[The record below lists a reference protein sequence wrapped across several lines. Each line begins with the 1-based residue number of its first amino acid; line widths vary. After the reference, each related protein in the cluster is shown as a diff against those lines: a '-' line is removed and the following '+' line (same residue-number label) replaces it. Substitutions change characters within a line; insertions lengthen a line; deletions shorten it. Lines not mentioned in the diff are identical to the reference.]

1 MIDFRYHVVSL
12 VAVFIALAV
21 GIALGAGPLREG
33 LSSTLEGEVAQLRE
47 ERSTLR
53 EQVDAADARA
63 EAREQ
68 AFRRVST
75 RALEGTLTGVRV
87 GVVTLPGADRN
98 TVDDLEK
105 RLEEAG
111 ADLALSVDVSAG
123 WADPE
128 PDEEQAGALAGLV
141 DLVRVPEG
149 RSGAGPTAATVLAAV
164 LAGADQPG
172 DLGGWRQAA
181 TTLEEQGLVDLTWR
195 DATNDSFTDRRPPDT
210 VLLVSGGLDAAA
222 TEEPEGEQ
230 ALATRVDLV
239 GGLAALDVPTV
250 VAGRGTEAAPVEG
263 QDHLD
268 PLVAA
273 VRDDRTLAQEVSTVD
288 NAEHVTGQVA
298 AAMAL
303 AWVLD
308 ARSGHYGLGRLADGP
323 LPQVPPVRSVT
334 VGVPVPDESTEG
346 SDAGGDG
353 TTGEGAQEQDG
364 GGPDGDGAPAG
375 EDGVLGSI
383 LPDPAGTTS
392 AP

>member
-33 LSSTLEGEVAQLRE
+33 LSSTLEGEVAQLRD
-47 ERSTLR
+47 ERAALR
-53 EQVDAADARA
+53 EQVDAADTRA

-68 AFRRVST
+68 AFQRVSA
-75 RALEGTLTGVRV
+75 RALEGTLSGVRV
-87 GVVTLPGADRN
+87 GVVALPGADRN
-98 TVDDLEK
+98 AVDDLET

-111 ADLALSVDVSAG
+111 AELALAVDVSDG

-128 PDEEQAGALAGLV
+128 PDEERADALAALE
-141 DLVRVPEG
+141 DLVRVPEPRAG
-149 RSGAGPTAATVLAAV
+149 TGPTAATVLAAV

-172 DLGGWRQAA
+172 DLGGWHEAA
-181 TTLEEQGLVDLTWR
+181 TTLEDLGLVDLTWR
-195 DATNDSFTDRRPPDT
+195 DTTTDSFTDRRPPDT

-222 TEEPEGEQ
+222 VEEPEGEQ
-230 ALATRVDLV
+230 ALAPRVDLV
-239 GGLAALDVPTV
+239 DALAALDVPTV
-250 VAGRGTEAAPVEG
+250 VVGKGTEAAPVEG

-288 NAEHVTGQVA
+288 NVEHATGQVG

-303 AWVLD
+303 AWALD
-308 ARSGHYGLGRLADGP
+308 GRAGHYGLGRLADAP
-323 LPQVPPVRSVT
+323 VPQVPPVRSVT
-334 VGVPVPDESTEG
+334 VGVPVPEEGPGDGDTGEGSALEG
-346 SDAGGDG
+346 SDSGEEAGPEGGD
-353 TTGEGAQEQDG
+353 
-364 GGPDGDGAPAG
+364 PAT
-375 EDGVLGSI
+375 S
-383 LPDPAGTTS
+383 TS